1 MHRGVTPGGFLGVL
15 FTAGT
20 GLAGKALRLERT
32 VESEAGL
39 RGAKGRW

>member
-1 MHRGVTPGGFLGVL
+1 MHQVTPGGFLGISL
-15 FTAGT
+15 TAGT
-20 GLAGKALRLERT
+20 ELAGKALRLERR